1 MKRASSMAIG
11 LLAAA
16 SLAVGG
22 APLTA
27 QGTMASAEP
36 IPSSLLT
43 GLRYRLV
50 GPSRGGRAT
59 AVAGHRGQ
67 PHTFYMGATGGGVW
81 KTTDAGTTWNN
92 VSDGYFATGSIGAI
106 AVAESNPD
114 IVYVSTGSDG
124 IRSNIIIGKGVYKS
138 TDGGKTWTHLG
149 LENTANTG
157 AVLIHPANP
166 DIAYVAAIGNPH
178 KDNPERGVFRTRD
191 GGRSWDKV
199 LFVSDSTGAVDLE
212 FAPDDPNTVYATTW
226 TVDRKPWTIISGSRE
241 GGLYKSTDGGD
252 TWTLKTQGLPGD
264 LRGKADL
271 AVSPADPDRVYVLF
285 EAPDD
290 EGGVYRSN
298 DRGETWT
305 QVSDFQPI
313 RNRPFYYTNLNAHP
327 QNADILWGM
336 AEGYYQS
343 TDGGRTWNAQRT
355 PHGDNHD
362 LWINPDDP
370 DIMIQSNDGGANVS
384 LDGGKTWSTQNN
396 QPTAELY
403 QVDVDTGFPYR
414 LYAGQQDNTTISVPA
429 FAPFDS
435 PTGAEGHWE
444 IHGGCETGP
453 AVPKPGDPDIVYANC
468 KGRFGLYNR
477 RTGQEQQFYVGFEN
491 LYGTNPKDLKYRFQR
506 VVPVHVSPHDPN
518 TVYHGSQFV
527 HRTRDGGRTWETIS
541 PDLTA
546 FPPEYQV
553 ASGEP
558 ITRDITGEEHYSVL
572 YDIQESPSEP
582 GVIWAGA
589 NDGPVH
595 VTRDNGRN
603 WTNVTPPM
611 APFGRVQNIEVS
623 PHNPAKA
630 YVTVLRQQVDG
641 DFAPYG
647 WKTEDYG
654 QSWTRITT
662 GSNGIPADYPVRVI
676 REDPV
681 REGLLFAGTEFGMF
695 ISFDDGAHWQSFQLN
710 LPVTP
715 ITDLNIVR
723 KTDLAISTM
732 GRSFWILDNLQPLRE
747 VQPTLASATAHLFS
761 VSDAYRLRL
770 GGGFGG
776 RLPHEPENPP
786 AGAMIDYA
794 LGSDVA
800 GEVKIEILDGQ
811 GSVIRSYSS
820 EGAGQTTVSVPTMR
834 EFQTLT
840 LGTARVPKTA
850 GAHRFVWDLRLPGP
864 WDPNPRRFGAS
875 GPMVKPGSYQAR
887 LTVGSWSETQRFE
900 VLPDPRVIEN
910 GVTIAD
916 LYEQVDM
923 ALEARDA
930 LTEARMAVAR
940 MNQALEGG
948 VSGRAR
954 RTIEEIHALMETSP
968 IRYSRPM
975 LVDQLEYLYGNLLS
989 ADQAPGEE
997 AEMRYDELYT
1007 LLQTYMRDLERVL
1020 RTVTEQ
1026 N

>member
-1 MKRASSMAIG
+1 MTRSAPLRLALLLG
-11 LLAAA
+11 ALLAQDTLPVAA
-16 SLAVGG
+16 QARS
-22 APLTA
+22 
-27 QGTMASAEP
+27 ASAQP
-36 IPSSLLT
+36 MPTSLMS
-43 GLRYRLV
+43 GLRYRLA
-50 GPSRGGRAT
+50 GPSRGGRVT
-59 AVAGHRGQ
+59 AVAGHRAQ

-81 KTTDAGTTWNN
+81 KTTDAGSTW
-92 VSDGYFATGSIGAI
+92 VPISDGYFASGSIGAI
-106 AVAESNPD
+106 AVAESDPN
-114 IVYVSTGSDG
+114 IVYVATGSDG

-138 TDGGKTWTHLG
+138 TDAGETWTHVG
-149 LENTANTG
+149 LENTASTG
-157 AVLIHPANP
+157 AVLIHPSNP
-166 DIAYVAAIGNPH
+166 DLAYVAAIGNPH

-191 GGRSWDKV
+191 GGRSWEKV

-212 FAPDDPNTVYATTW
+212 FAPDDPNTIYATTW
-226 TVDRKPWTIISGSRE
+226 TVDRKLWTIISGSRE

-252 TWTLKTQGLPGD
+252 TWELKTQGLPND

-271 AVSPADPDRVYVLF
+271 AVSAGDPDRVYVLF

-290 EGGVYRSN
+290 EGGVYRSD

-327 QNADILWGM
+327 VNPDILWGM
-336 AEGYYQS
+336 AEGHYQS
-343 TDGGRTWNAQRT
+343 TDAGKTWTAQRT

-362 LWINPDDP
+362 LWINPDNP

-384 LDGGKTWSTQNN
+384 LDGGRTWSTQNN

-414 LYAGQQDNTTISVPA
+414 MYAGQQDNTTISVPA

-453 AVPKPGDPDIVYANC
+453 AVPKPGDPDVVYANC
-468 KGRFGLYNR
+468 KGRFGVYNR
-477 RTGQEQQFYVGFEN
+477 RTGQEQQYYVGFEN
-491 LYGTNPKDLKYRFQR
+491 LYGANPKDLKYRFQR

-546 FPPEYQV
+546 FPPQYQV
-553 ASGEP
+553 VSGEP
-558 ITRDITGEEHYSVL
+558 ITRDVTGEEHYSVL
-572 YDIQESPSEP
+572 YDIQESPHEP
-582 GVIWAGA
+582 GVIWAGS
-589 NDGPVH
+589 NDGLVH

-603 WTNVTPPM
+603 WTDVTPDVP
-611 APFGRVQNIEVS
+611 PFGRVQNIEVS
-623 PHNPAKA
+623 PHDPAKA
-630 YVTVLRQQVDG
+630 YATVLRQQVDG

-647 WKTEDYG
+647 FRTEDYG
-654 QSWTRITT
+654 ESWTRITT

-676 REDPV
+676 REDPE
-681 REGLLFAGTEFGMF
+681 REGLLYAGTEFGMF
-695 ISFDDGAHWQSFQLN
+695 VSFDDGARWQPFQLN

-715 ITDLNIVR
+715 ITDIALVR
-723 KTDLAISTM
+723 GDLAISTM
-732 GRSFWILDNLQPLRE
+732 GRSFWIMDNLQPLRE
-747 VQPTLASATAHLFS
+747 MTPQMASQPAHLFN
-761 VSDAYRLRL
+761 VADAYRLRL

-786 AGAMIDYA
+786 AGAMIDYSLA
-794 LGSDVA
+794 SDA
-800 GEVKIEILDGQ
+800 QGEVTIEILDGR
-811 GSVIRSYSS
+811 GSVIRSFSS
-820 EGAGQTTVSVPTMR
+820 EGPGQTTVEVPTMR

-875 GPMVKPGSYQAR
+875 GPLVKPGEYQAR
-887 LTVGSWSETQRFE
+887 LTVGSWSDTKTFQ
-900 VLPDPRVIEN
+900 VMADPRVLAN
-910 GVTIAD
+910 GVTMAD
-916 LYEQVDM
+916 LNAQVDK
-923 ALEARDA
+923 AVEARDA
-930 LTEARMAVAR
+930 LTEARL
-940 MNQALEGG
+940 ALVRLNRALDNGA
-948 VSGRAR
+948 SGNAK
-954 RTIEEIHALMETSP
+954 RTLEEIKGMMETAP

-997 AEMRYDELYT
+997 YEMRYDELYS
-1007 LLQTYMRDLERVL
+1007 LLQEYMQDLERVL

-1026 N
+1026 D